1 MIPIR
6 DNLITKRVP
15 VVTFT
20 LIGLNILIYLWDRQG
35 SLFGASV
42 VFGDLTMRPVEI
54 VQALQGGDRFA
65 LFSVFTAM
73 FLHGNIVHLLGNLL
87 YLFVFGPAV
96 ENALGSWRYTLYYLF
111 WGVVAAATHVFVE
124 PSSDI
129 PTLGAS
135 GAIGGVLGSYFLLF
149 PANKIEFVVPLIPYP
164 FVISAWVLLGTWFLY
179 QVFVRQEGVAT
190 WAHAGGFLAGMLTI
204 LIAGGRLRLLKD
216 KGLEEDDE
224 FE

>member
-35 SLFGASV
+35 SLLGASV

-73 FLHGNIVHLLGNLL
+73 FLHGNLVHLLGNLL

-96 ENALGSWRYTLYYLF
+96 ENGLGSWRYMLYYLF

-204 LIAGGRLRLLKD
+204 LIAGGRLRLLEDKD
-216 KGLEEDDE
+216 FEENDAFD
-224 FE
+224 